1 MLKGKVSAYSCVG
14 IVYQVFL
21 QLLFVVYFII
31 KHASFAAPTLF
42 SVVLQ
47 NSGEKSL
54 SHRLSNPETYYLLK
68 ILERFTL
75 TMYRLSIKEKL
86 IPVHANEI
94 QHLENGENSPLFFLV
109 IYQPP

>member
-31 KHASFAAPTLF
+31 KHASFAALLYSASFFRIPEKRTFHTGFQTLKPIT
-42 SVVLQ
+42 S
-47 NSGEKSL
+47 
-54 SHRLSNPETYYLLK
+54 LK

-109 IYQPP
+109 IDQPP